1 MILQNMRRLVS
12 MAACV
17 AAVGLSLPAGAS
29 AASCS
34 AAIDRT
40 QAALDAALLQHSSA
54 VQSAPESMSAKLG
67 HQPTPATI
75 AAAENEY
82 GGWSNGTTAIAA
94 LRRAR
99 IADAAGDAQTCFSE
113 LRAARHAVGIA
124 GR

>member
-1 MILQNMRRLVS
+1 MIFQKKRLIFLITTVCV
-12 MAACV
+12 MATV
-17 AAVGLSLPAGAS
+17 AVSLPTEAF

-54 VQSAPESMSAKLG
+54 VQSAPESTSAKLS

-113 LRAARHAVGIA
+113 LRAARRAIGVQ
-124 GR
+124 